1 MVMGMVMPT
10 VLKSIVTLTTKCD
23 FLFGIGL
30 VKLDLRITFCYFID
44 TNRRQPLSSFVFG
57 QT

>member
-57 QT
+57 

>member
-1 MVMGMVMPT
+1 MVIGMVMPT

-23 FLFGIGL
+23 FLFGL

-57 QT
+57 

>member
-10 VLKSIVTLTTKCD
+10 VVTLTTKCD

-57 QT
+57 

>member
-23 FLFGIGL
+23 FLFGIGE
-30 VKLDLRITFCYFID
+30 VRSEDYF
-44 TNRRQPLSSFVFG
+44 LLFH
-57 QT
+57 